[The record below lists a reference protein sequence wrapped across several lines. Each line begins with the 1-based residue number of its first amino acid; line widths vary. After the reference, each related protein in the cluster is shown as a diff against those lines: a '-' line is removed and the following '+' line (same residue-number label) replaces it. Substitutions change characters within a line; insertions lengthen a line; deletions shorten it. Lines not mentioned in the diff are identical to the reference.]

1 MKHLDRIWNNR
12 ISPCQRK
19 FVYTPHACWQFSSMA
34 QKPGPLHKQI
44 GNDWTSFTRGVS
56 SGYFTSDGTISYLTT
71 KSYAGPVSW
80 QPLPSFA
87 NEDSDCLVM
96 WPDSQRTFQ
105 QTRSFGLAAKPKMVP
120 DHLLIGNALLVDLPS
135 PGSIRSAGTQ
145 EYQWPMLCSWQET
158 ACFGDKSQRRNATAE
173 RFASQEEEED
183 V

>member
-1 MKHLDRIWNNR
+1 MYPTYWTCRRSNETSRPYLAGINR
-12 ISPCQRK
+12 ISPCQPK

-44 GNDWTSFTRGVS
+44 GNDWTSFTHGVS

-145 EYQWPMLCSWQET
+145 EYQ
-158 ACFGDKSQRRNATAE
+158 
-173 RFASQEEEED
+173 
-183 V
+183 